1 MKSGKPDKSLN
12 DITYKQ
18 LLTVLLALAAIEVVV
33 LLSTH
38 ELLAEHDVVQH
49 VAIATLAALFIYLLV
64 FRPLLRRYME
74 QRAVLSENKERLL
87 ETQGIAH
94 LGSWELDYA
103 SDSVSWSPEM
113 YRIFGIEPNDGV
125 LSETEFLSLVLEE
138 DQAEFNRVYYEA
150 KQSGDPYIVEYRLK
164 TQDGLIKHVRERG
177 KFYLNKSGEAQR
189 ALGTVIDVSELKS
202 ATDKLVQA
210 STVIQQTGEAVIVTD
225 ARATITDV
233 NPAFERIT
241 GYRREEV
248 IGQNPRLLQSGRH
261 DKRFYRAMWRAIQKT
276 GHWRGEIWSRKRNG
290 ELFAELLRINTI
302 KDDEGKVTGYV
313 GISSDITEQKN
324 SEERLNFLAYHDTLT
339 GLPNRVLLN
348 ERLEQSILR
357 AKRRQEKLAVIF
369 IDLDHFKTINDSLG
383 HLAGD
388 DLLVQL
394 GERLPQPLRAFDLIA
409 RISGDE
415 FAVVMEDIG
424 HVDNVINV
432 VEKLMVVFD
441 IPFWVAETEVKI
453 TGSLGISIFPQD
465 GTSAEELLRNA
476 DTAMYQSKELGRNS
490 YNFYTSELTE
500 KATEHLFLDNALR
513 GALDRE
519 EFHLVYQPQVKLST
533 AKIIGLEVLLRWHH
547 EELGLVSP
555 AKFIPIAETSGQIRG
570 IGAWVL
576 EQSCQQAKRWLDQ
589 GLKFGHIAVNVSGVQ
604 FRAGNFVSI
613 VKSVLERTGLPPNFL
628 EIEVTESFI
637 MEHKSSVVGQ
647 LMQLQAMGIEISID
661 DFGTGYSSLSYL
673 KRLPV
678 NKLKIDKSFIDEMPD
693 NANDDAIAEAVIAM
707 ARAIGLGSLA
717 EGIETEEQNQAL
729 IAKGCQFGQGY
740 LFSRPLPAEE
750 VEKFFP
756 DETSYLVSNIVGDKP
771 DPGQLN

>member
-1 MKSGKPDKSLN
+1 MKSARPDKSHN
-12 DITYKQ
+12 EISYRQ
-18 LLTVLLALAAIEVVV
+18 LLLVLLALAAIEVVV

-49 VAIATLAALFIYLLV
+49 LAIAALAAIIIYALV
-64 FRPLLRRYME
+64 FRPLLRRYMA
-74 QRAVLSENKERLL
+74 QRAVLRDNEEKLL
-87 ETQGIAH
+87 ETQEIAR
-94 LGSWELDYA
+94 LGSWELDVA
-103 SDSVSWSPEM
+103 TDTVTWSPEM
-113 YRIFGIEPNDGV
+113 NRIFDESKPV
-125 LSETEFLSLVLEE
+125 TELSDDDFVAKIFQE
-138 DQAEFNRVYYEA
+138 DQADFVKLYEWA
-150 KQSGDPYIVEYRLK
+150 KKTGEPYVTEYRILAE
-164 TQDGLIKHVRERG
+164 DGQLKHVRERG
-177 KFYLNKSGEAQR
+177 KFFLNSEGVAER
-189 ALGTVIDVSELKS
+189 GIGTVIDITELKQ
-202 ATDKLVQA
+202 TTEKLTEA
-210 STVIQQTGEAVIVTD
+210 STVIAQTGEAVVITD
-225 ARATITDV
+225 TRARIIDV

-241 GYRREEV
+241 GYRRDEV

-261 DKRFYRAMWRAIQKT
+261 DARFYRSMWQAIVKS
-276 GHWRGEIWSRKRNG
+276 GHWRGEIWSRKRDG
-290 ELFAELLRINTI
+290 ELFAEFLRINAI
-302 KDDEGKVTGYV
+302 KNDDGKVTGYV

-432 VEKLMVVFD
+432 VEKIMVVFD

-465 GTSAEELLRNA
+465 GNSAEELLRNA

-519 EFHLVYQPQVKLST
+519 EFSLVYQPQVKLST
-533 AKIIGLEVLLRWHH
+533 AKIIGLEVLLRWRH

-555 AKFIPIAETSGQIRG
+555 AKFIPIAETSGQIRS
-570 IGAWVL
+570 IGVWVL
-576 EQSCQQAKRWLDQ
+576 EQSCWQAKRWLDK
-589 GLKFGHIAVNVSGVQ
+589 GLKFGRIAVNVSGVQ

-613 VKSVLERTGLPPNFL
+613 VKSILEKTGLPPTVL
-628 EIEVTESFI
+628 ELEVTESFI

-717 EGIETEEQNQAL
+717 EGIETEEQYQAL

-750 VEKFFP
+750 IEKFFSE
-756 DETSYLVSNIVGDKP
+756 DTSYLLNNMIGAKP
-771 DPGQLN
+771 DRDQLN